1 MWGRS
6 LCPPLRHPLALEG
19 KGRSSTQPAFISSS
33 PLSLPPPPLA
43 PSPPPLSSGWG
54 GCACGVCVCSPGAQ
68 FFKGFH
74 GFRFRF
80 KHLHLS
86 SFLFL
91 VACVQFFCGLF
102 CLFVCLVWKGFLF
115 CCFVRAWRILT
126 TWLHF
131 LSEFPLEVFIMQSMP
146 FHRMCVLYSNNP
158 CLVSFLS
165 IEDCNDVFSLR
176 PVLYAERRVSRVI

>member
-91 VACVQFFCGLF
+91 VACVQFFLWSF
-102 CLFVCLVWKGFLF
+102 LFVCLFGLERISLLLF
-115 CCFVRAWRILT
+115 RESMA
-126 TWLHF
+126 HF
-131 LSEFPLEVFIMQSMP
+131 NHVASL
-146 FHRMCVLYSNNP
+146 
-158 CLVSFLS
+158 
-165 IEDCNDVFSLR
+165 SLR
-176 PVLYAERRVSRVI
+176 ISTGSFHHAVNAIPQDVCAVF